1 MKFKELIKVIDLTT
15 QDIVILDN
23 LEEIHYIADDYNIN
37 KNDLMEKYNEYIV
50 VDICTMFNEEDK
62 LLIRV
67 ENLK

>member
-37 KNDLMEKYNEYIV
+37 KNDLIEKYNEYIV